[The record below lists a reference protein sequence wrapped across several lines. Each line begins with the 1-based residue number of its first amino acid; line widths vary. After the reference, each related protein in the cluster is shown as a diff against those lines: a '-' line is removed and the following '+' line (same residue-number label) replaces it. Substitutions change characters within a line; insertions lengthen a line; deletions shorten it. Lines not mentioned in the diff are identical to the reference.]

1 MREGRAAD
9 RLGKMRDDTF
19 VSCCVREAVVSQL
32 TLFPSSPKQIP
43 ESQDEDL
50 KKKKILKY
58 IFSPEFGSFL
68 VRHYMVNASLP
79 E

>member
-32 TLFPSSPKQIP
+32 TLFPSSHFATPKQIP
-43 ESQDEDL
+43 ESQDED
-50 KKKKILKY
+50 
-58 IFSPEFGSFL
+58 
-68 VRHYMVNASLP
+68 
-79 E
+79 